1 MDFIDLLSLLLGGW
15 KPYMVIIC
23 SGCLSHEIEDAMPN
37 LLVVETSSRGEA
49 SVSRQLTKRFV
60 ANWQGVNPKGVVVR
74 RDLAKDALP
83 HVTMPWLSAYF
94 TPPQSHT
101 SDMVDQLSLS
111 DTLVAELLAADELVI
126 ATPVYNYN
134 VPASLKA
141 WVDHIVRKGVTLG
154 FDGKGL
160 LVGKKATVILA
171 SGGVYGEA
179 SPIDHL
185 NFAPRYLEAILN
197 VLGISEVTV
206 VHGGGAKAVDMGE
219 ASMEAFVDAFIPE
232 PSRAAA

>member
-1 MDFIDLLSLLLGGW
+1 MT
-15 KPYMVIIC
+15 
-23 SGCLSHEIEDAMPN
+23 N

-60 ANWQGVNPKGVVVR
+60 ANWQGVNPTGVVVR
-74 RDLAKDALP
+74 RDLANDALP

-94 TPPQSHT
+94 TPPPSHT
-101 SDMVDQLSLS
+101 PAMVEQLRLS

-134 VPASLKA
+134 VPSSLKA
-141 WVDHIVRKGVTLG
+141 WVDHIVRKGQTLG

-160 LVGKKATVILA
+160 LTGKKATVLLA

-197 VLGISEVTV
+197 VLGIMDVTV
-206 VHGGGAKAVDMGE
+206 VHGGGAKAVDLGE
-219 ASMEAFVDAFIPE
+219 ASMEAFVDAFIQAPN
-232 PSRAAA
+232 RAAA

>member
-1 MDFIDLLSLLLGGW
+1 
-15 KPYMVIIC
+15 
-23 SGCLSHEIEDAMPN
+23 MPN

-60 ANWQGVNPKGVVVR
+60 ANWQGVNSKGVVVQ
-74 RDLAKDALP
+74 RDLAQDALP

-94 TPPQSHT
+94 TPPQAHT
-101 SDMVDQLSLS
+101 SDMVEQLRLS
-111 DTLVAELLAADELVI
+111 DTLVTELLAADELVI

-134 VPASLKA
+134 IPASLKA
-141 WVDHIVRKGVTLG
+141 WVDHIVRKGLTLG

-160 LVGKKATVILA
+160 LIGKKATVILA

-197 VLGISEVTV
+197 VLGITNVTV
-206 VHGGGAKAVDMGE
+206 IHGEGAKAVDLGG
-219 ASMEAFVDAFIPE
+219 ASMEAFVDAFIQE
-232 PSRAAA
+232 PNRAAA

>member
-1 MDFIDLLSLLLGGW
+1 
-15 KPYMVIIC
+15 
-23 SGCLSHEIEDAMPN
+23 MPN

-94 TPPQSHT
+94 TPPQAHT
-101 SDMVDQLSLS
+101 ADMVEQLSLS
-111 DTLVAELLAADELVI
+111 DMLVAELIAADQLVI

-134 VPASLKA
+134 IPASLKA
-141 WVDHIVRKGVTLG
+141 WVDHIVRKGLTLG

-160 LVGKKATVILA
+160 LIGKKATVILA
-171 SGGVYGEA
+171 SGGIYGEA

-197 VLGISEVTV
+197 VLGITDVTV
-206 VHGGGAKAVDMGE
+206 IHGQGAKAVDLGE
-219 ASMEAFVDAFIPE
+219 ASMEAFVDAIIAE
-232 PSRAAA
+232 PNRAAA

>member
-1 MDFIDLLSLLLGGW
+1 
-15 KPYMVIIC
+15 
-23 SGCLSHEIEDAMPN
+23 MPN

-49 SVSRQLTKRFV
+49 SVSRHLTKRFV
-60 ANWQGVNPKGVVVR
+60 ANWQGVNPNGVVVR

-83 HVTMPWLSAYF
+83 HVTLPWLSAYF
-94 TPPQSHT
+94 TPPPAHT
-101 SDMVDQLSLS
+101 LDMVEQLSLS

-141 WVDHIVRKGVTLG
+141 WVDHIVRKGLTLG

-160 LVGKKATVILA
+160 LVGRKATVILA
-171 SGGVYGEA
+171 SGGVYGGA
-179 SPIDHL
+179 SPINHL

-197 VLGISEVTV
+197 VLGITDVTV
-206 VHGGGAKAVDMGE
+206 VHGEGAKAVDLGE
-219 ASMEAFVDAFIPE
+219 ASMDAFVDAFIQE
-232 PSRAAA
+232 PTRAAA

>member
-1 MDFIDLLSLLLGGW
+1 MT
-15 KPYMVIIC
+15 
-23 SGCLSHEIEDAMPN
+23 N
-37 LLVVETSSRGEA
+37 LLVVETSPRGKA
-49 SVSRQLTKRFV
+49 SVSRHLTKRFV
-60 ANWQGVNPKGVVVR
+60 ANWQGVNPTGVVVR

-94 TPPQSHT
+94 TPPQALT
-101 SDMVDQLSLS
+101 ADMVGQLSLS

-141 WVDHIVRKGVTLG
+141 WVDHIVRKGLTLG

-160 LVGKKATVILA
+160 LTRKKATVLLA
-171 SGGVYGEA
+171 SGGIYGKA

-197 VLGISEVTV
+197 VVGITDVTV
-206 VHGGGAKAVDMGE
+206 VHGGGAKAVDLGQ
-219 ASMEAFVDAFIPE
+219 ASMEAFVDALIQEQTAP
-232 PSRAAA
+232 PRD

>member
-1 MDFIDLLSLLLGGW
+1 
-15 KPYMVIIC
+15 
-23 SGCLSHEIEDAMPN
+23 MPN

-49 SVSRQLTKRFV
+49 SVSRQLTRRFV

-74 RDLAKDALP
+74 RDLANDALP

-94 TPPQSHT
+94 TPPQAQT
-101 SDMVDQLSLS
+101 SDMVEQLSLS

-134 VPASLKA
+134 IPASLKA
-141 WVDHIVRKGVTLG
+141 WIDHIVRKGLTLG

-160 LVGKKATVILA
+160 LTGKKATVLLA

-197 VLGISEVTV
+197 VLGITDVSII
-206 VHGGGAKAVDMGE
+206 HGHGAKAVDLGE

-232 PSRAAA
+232 PDRAAA